1 VSAPARPAGDP
12 VPLVARPPSVAAR
25 PRPARGE
32 PSMRAAVV
40 RTYGQPLSYDVVAIP
55 EPPPGEALL
64 RVRAVGIC
72 ATDLK
77 VASGSLDGMSSVP
90 VIPGHE
96 VAGDVVAARGHPELE
111 GRRAAVYLYD
121 TCGAC
126 LWCASGRATL
136 CRSAVRPGIERDG
149 GMAGFVAVPVA
160 CLLTFGS
167 GLSYAHAAVTMDAVT
182 TPWGALHGRAGL
194 RAGERVAVVG
204 SGGLGLNGIQIA
216 LGAGAEVAVID
227 PAPGARELA
236 VKLGAGLAVGPDELD
251 AVRAWAGAGGG
262 VDLALETSGVRA
274 GFDAAVAVLRP
285 GGRVVCNG
293 YQPGLEYGLDSRR
306 LVLDEIDVL
315 GSRVA
320 SREDARAALDAVERG
335 DVRPHVSRTLPLARV
350 NEALGLLRGGEVEG
364 RLVLEPEDTAPV
376 DGSTQPA

>member
-1 VSAPARPAGDP
+1 
-12 VPLVARPPSVAAR
+12 
-25 PRPARGE
+25 
-32 PSMRAAVV
+32 
-40 RTYGQPLSYDVVAIP
+40 
-55 EPPPGEALL
+55 
-64 RVRAVGIC
+64 
-72 ATDLK
+72 
-77 VASGSLDGMSSVP
+77 
-90 VIPGHE
+90 
-96 VAGDVVAARGHPELE
+96 
-111 GRRAAVYLYD
+111 
-121 TCGAC
+121 
-126 LWCASGRATL
+126 
-136 CRSAVRPGIERDG
+136 
-149 GMAGFVAVPVA
+149 
-160 CLLTFGS
+160 
-167 GLSYAHAAVTMDAVT
+167 
-182 TPWGALHGRAGL
+182 
-194 RAGERVAVVG
+194 
-204 SGGLGLNGIQIA
+204 
-216 LGAGAEVAVID
+216 VAVID